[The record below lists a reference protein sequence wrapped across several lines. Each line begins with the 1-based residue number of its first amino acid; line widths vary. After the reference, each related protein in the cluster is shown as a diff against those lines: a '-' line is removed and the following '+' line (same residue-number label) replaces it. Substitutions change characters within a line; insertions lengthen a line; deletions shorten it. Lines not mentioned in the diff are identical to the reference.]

1 MKKVMTIFG
10 PILSVSLIVMSCN
23 SSSNELKEA
32 TKTVDSSQSALDTI
46 KVNEKNVTESKE
58 STLDTL
64 EERIKQFLIST
75 ENTYGWETQ
84 SNDISLDFF
93 PDGRLH
99 IQGPDGEST
108 MWEGKWNLKGDK
120 IIMVRPDLEKTISVT
135 AKISGENLV
144 LDNIIYNRYKP

>member
-1 MKKVMTIFG
+1 MTIFG